1 MGNNCS
7 HVIYYCIIRLTA
19 LFNDL
24 YHRSMDPKQKNLS
37 PELKAIYDRV
47 MNTKITTRPQEAAPA
62 IPGEQTQ
69 EPAQEQPASPPQPTV
84 NTPLL
89 RTEVIETP
97 PSPPQQPTAEPVA
110 MQAAPAMPQEASPQP
125 AKSSV
130 DLSPIEPESAPPSSQ
145 GFLSSLPPRP
155 LNSLSQEPFVFTAG
169 KTDQPKNDKN
179 EATAQPA
186 EKTPSAGGKISSK
199 IIIGLLVVFLG
210 VYSLFWAKMFGLF

>member
-1 MGNNCS
+1 MREDEPDS
-7 HVIYYCIIRLTA
+7 PVISSIVMSSISYCPNGS
-19 LFNDL
+19 F
-24 YHRSMDPKQKNLS
+24 
-37 PELKAIYDRV
+37 
-47 MNTKITTRPQEAAPA
+47 
-62 IPGEQTQ
+62 
-69 EPAQEQPASPPQPTV
+69 
-84 NTPLL
+84 
-89 RTEVIETP
+89 
-97 PSPPQQPTAEPVA
+97 
-110 MQAAPAMPQEASPQP
+110 
-125 AKSSV
+125 
-130 DLSPIEPESAPPSSQ
+130 SAQ